1 MEIEVAFRLSRSE
14 YVRALRFCLRKRHLV
29 SWIQLLTIA
38 VALAL
43 AVVMARVMERVSV
56 LCTMLFVLAVMLAV
70 YSLYQYLLKPGRIFD
85 RDPMLHREVRFRFN
99 GRTSP
104 GRTAR
109 SPCCWTGG
117 YRRSGGTETFISS
130 LRGRRAISF
139 CLDGRLVP
147 QRRKNSLNAGTGGQ
161 SRGGM
166 EEFWLTIEAACARM
180 PSQQREDEEE

>member
-1 MEIEVAFRLSRSE
+1 MEIEVAFQLSRSE

-99 GRTSP
+99 GEDI
-104 GRTAR
+104 AR
-109 SPCCWTGG
+109 QDSEVAVLLDWRVSKVWRNRDFYFLFEGKESYILLP
-117 YRRSGGTETFISS
+117 
-130 LRGRRAISF
+130 RRAFGS
-139 CLDGRLVP
+139 
-147 QRRKNSLNAGTGGQ
+147 A
-161 SRGGM
+161 
-166 EEFWLTIEAACARM
+166 
-180 PSQQREDEEE
+180 EEEKQFERLILVANPGVAWRNFG

>member
-1 MEIEVAFRLSRSE
+1 MELEVAFRLSRSE

-99 GRTSP
+99 GEDI
-104 GRTAR
+104 AR
-109 SPCCWTGG
+109 QDSEVAVLLDWRVSKVWRNRDFYFLFEGKESYILLP
-117 YRRSGGTETFISS
+117 
-130 LRGRRAISF
+130 RRAFGSAEEEKQF
-139 CLDGRLVP
+139 ERLVLVANP
-147 QRRKNSLNAGTGGQ
+147 GVAWRNFG
-161 SRGGM
+161 
-166 EEFWLTIEAACARM
+166 
-180 PSQQREDEEE
+180 

>member
-38 VALAL
+38 AALAL

-99 GRTSP
+99 GEDI
-104 GRTAR
+104 AR
-109 SPCCWTGG
+109 QDSEVAVLLDWRVSKVWRNRDFYFLFEGKESYILLP
-117 YRRSGGTETFISS
+117 
-130 LRGRRAISF
+130 RRAFGSAEEEKQF
-139 CLDGRLVP
+139 ERLV
-147 QRRKNSLNAGTGGQ
+147 L
-161 SRGGM
+161 
-166 EEFWLTIEAACARM
+166 AANPGVAWRNFG
-180 PSQQREDEEE
+180 

>member
-1 MEIEVAFRLSRSE
+1 MEIEVAFQLSRSE

-99 GRTSP
+99 GEDI
-104 GRTAR
+104 AR
-109 SPCCWTGG
+109 QDSEVAVLLDWRVSKVWRNRDFYFLFEGKESYILLP
-117 YRRSGGTETFISS
+117 
-130 LRGRRAISF
+130 RRAFGSAEEEKQF
-139 CLDGRLVP
+139 ERLVLVANP
-147 QRRKNSLNAGTGGQ
+147 GVAWRNFG
-161 SRGGM
+161 
-166 EEFWLTIEAACARM
+166 
-180 PSQQREDEEE
+180 

>member
-70 YSLYQYLLKPGRIFD
+70 MLAVYSLYQYLLKPGRIFD

-99 GRTSP
+99 GEDI
-104 GRTAR
+104 AR
-109 SPCCWTGG
+109 QDSEVAVLLDWRVSKVWRNRDFYFLFEGKESYILLP
-117 YRRSGGTETFISS
+117 
-130 LRGRRAISF
+130 RRAFGSAEEEKQF
-139 CLDGRLVP
+139 ERLVLVANP
-147 QRRKNSLNAGTGGQ
+147 GVAWRNFG
-161 SRGGM
+161 
-166 EEFWLTIEAACARM
+166 
-180 PSQQREDEEE
+180 

>member
-1 MEIEVAFRLSRSE
+1 MEIEVAFQLSRSE

-56 LCTMLFVLAVMLAV
+56 LCTMLFVLAMMLAV

-99 GRTSP
+99 GEDI
-104 GRTAR
+104 AR
-109 SPCCWTGG
+109 QDG
-117 YRRSGGTETFISS
+117 EVAV
-130 LRGRRAISF
+130 L
-139 CLDGRLVP
+139 LDWRVSKVWRNRDFYFLFEGKESYILLPRWAFGSAEEEKQFERLVLVANP
-147 QRRKNSLNAGTGGQ
+147 GVAWRNFG
-161 SRGGM
+161 
-166 EEFWLTIEAACARM
+166 
-180 PSQQREDEEE
+180 

>member
-38 VALAL
+38 AALAL
-43 AVVMARVMERVSV
+43 AVVMALVMERVSV

-99 GRTSP
+99 GEDI
-104 GRTAR
+104 AR
-109 SPCCWTGG
+109 QDSEVAVLLDWQVSKVWRNRDFYFLFEGKESYILLP
-117 YRRSGGTETFISS
+117 
-130 LRGRRAISF
+130 RRAFGSAEEEKQF
-139 CLDGRLVP
+139 ERLV
-147 QRRKNSLNAGTGGQ
+147 L
-161 SRGGM
+161 
-166 EEFWLTIEAACARM
+166 AANPGVAWRNFG
-180 PSQQREDEEE
+180 

>member
-1 MEIEVAFRLSRSE
+1 MEIEVAFQLSRSE

-43 AVVMARVMERVSV
+43 SVVMALVMERVSV

-99 GRTSP
+99 GEDI
-104 GRTAR
+104 AR
-109 SPCCWTGG
+109 QDSEVAVLLDWRVSKVWRNRDFYFLFEGKESYILLP
-117 YRRSGGTETFISS
+117 
-130 LRGRRAISF
+130 RRAFGSAEEEKQF
-139 CLDGRLVP
+139 ERLV
-147 QRRKNSLNAGTGGQ
+147 L
-161 SRGGM
+161 
-166 EEFWLTIEAACARM
+166 AANPGVAWRNFG
-180 PSQQREDEEE
+180 

>member
-1 MEIEVAFRLSRSE
+1 MEIVVAFQLSRSE

-99 GRTSP
+99 GEDI
-104 GRTAR
+104 AR
-109 SPCCWTGG
+109 QDSEVAVLLDWRVSKVWRNRDFYFLFEGKESYILLP
-117 YRRSGGTETFISS
+117 
-130 LRGRRAISF
+130 RRAFGSAEEEKQF
-139 CLDGRLVP
+139 ERLVLVANP
-147 QRRKNSLNAGTGGQ
+147 GVAWRNFG
-161 SRGGM
+161 
-166 EEFWLTIEAACARM
+166 
-180 PSQQREDEEE
+180 

>member
-99 GRTSP
+99 GEDI
-104 GRTAR
+104 AR
-109 SPCCWTGG
+109 QDSEVAVLLDWRVSKVWRNRDFYFLFEGKESYILLP
-117 YRRSGGTETFISS
+117 
-130 LRGRRAISF
+130 RRAFGSAEEEKQF
-139 CLDGRLVP
+139 ERLV
-147 QRRKNSLNAGTGGQ
+147 L
-161 SRGGM
+161 
-166 EEFWLTIEAACARM
+166 AANPGVAWRNFG
-180 PSQQREDEEE
+180 

>member
-99 GRTSP
+99 GEDI
-104 GRTAR
+104 AR
-109 SPCCWTGG
+109 QDSEVAVLLDWRVSKVWRNRDFYFLFEGKESYILLP
-117 YRRSGGTETFISS
+117 
-130 LRGRRAISF
+130 RRAFGSAEEEKQF
-139 CLDGRLVP
+139 ERLVLVANP
-147 QRRKNSLNAGTGGQ
+147 GVAWRNFG
-161 SRGGM
+161 
-166 EEFWLTIEAACARM
+166 
-180 PSQQREDEEE
+180 

>member
-70 YSLYQYLLKPGRIFD
+70 YSLYQCLIKPGRIFD

-99 GRTSP
+99 GEDI
-104 GRTAR
+104 AR
-109 SPCCWTGG
+109 QDSEVAVLLDWRVSKVWRNRDFYFLFEGKESYILLP
-117 YRRSGGTETFISS
+117 
-130 LRGRRAISF
+130 RRAFGSAEEEKQF
-139 CLDGRLVP
+139 ERLV
-147 QRRKNSLNAGTGGQ
+147 L
-161 SRGGM
+161 
-166 EEFWLTIEAACARM
+166 AANPGVAWRNFG
-180 PSQQREDEEE
+180 

>member
-1 MEIEVAFRLSRSE
+1 MMEIEVAFRLSRSE

-99 GRTSP
+99 GEDI
-104 GRTAR
+104 AR
-109 SPCCWTGG
+109 QDSEVAVLLDWRVSKVWRNRDFYFLFEGKESYILLP
-117 YRRSGGTETFISS
+117 
-130 LRGRRAISF
+130 RRAFGSAEEEKQF
-139 CLDGRLVP
+139 ERLVLVANP
-147 QRRKNSLNAGTGGQ
+147 GVAWRNFG
-161 SRGGM
+161 
-166 EEFWLTIEAACARM
+166 
-180 PSQQREDEEE
+180 

>member
-1 MEIEVAFRLSRSE
+1 MEIEVAFQLSRSE

-43 AVVMARVMERVSV
+43 SVVMALVMERVSV

-99 GRTSP
+99 GEDI
-104 GRTAR
+104 AR
-109 SPCCWTGG
+109 QDSEVAVLLDWRVSKVWRNRDFYFLFEGKESYILLP
-117 YRRSGGTETFISS
+117 
-130 LRGRRAISF
+130 RRAFGSAEEEKQF
-139 CLDGRLVP
+139 ERLVLVANP
-147 QRRKNSLNAGTGGQ
+147 GVAWRNFG
-161 SRGGM
+161 
-166 EEFWLTIEAACARM
+166 
-180 PSQQREDEEE
+180 

>member
-1 MEIEVAFRLSRSE
+1 MEIEVAFQLSRSE

-99 GRTSP
+99 GEDI
-104 GRTAR
+104 AR
-109 SPCCWTGG
+109 QDSEVAVLLDWRVSKVWRNRDFYFLFEGKESYILLP
-117 YRRSGGTETFISS
+117 
-130 LRGRRAISF
+130 RRAFGSAEEEKQF
-139 CLDGRLVP
+139 ERLV
-147 QRRKNSLNAGTGGQ
+147 L
-161 SRGGM
+161 
-166 EEFWLTIEAACARM
+166 AANPGVAWRNFG
-180 PSQQREDEEE
+180 

>member
-70 YSLYQYLLKPGRIFD
+70 YSLYQYLIKPGRIFD

-99 GRTSP
+99 GEDI
-104 GRTAR
+104 AR
-109 SPCCWTGG
+109 QDSEVAVLLDWRVSKVWRNRDFYFLFEGKESYILLP
-117 YRRSGGTETFISS
+117 
-130 LRGRRAISF
+130 RRAFGSAEEEKQF
-139 CLDGRLVP
+139 ERLVLVANP
-147 QRRKNSLNAGTGGQ
+147 GVAWRNFG
-161 SRGGM
+161 
-166 EEFWLTIEAACARM
+166 
-180 PSQQREDEEE
+180 

>member
-43 AVVMARVMERVSV
+43 AVVMERVMERVSV

-99 GRTSP
+99 GEDI
-104 GRTAR
+104 AR
-109 SPCCWTGG
+109 QDSEVAVLLDWRVSKVWRNRDFYFLFEGKESYILLP
-117 YRRSGGTETFISS
+117 
-130 LRGRRAISF
+130 RRAFGSAEEEKQF
-139 CLDGRLVP
+139 ERLVLVANP
-147 QRRKNSLNAGTGGQ
+147 GVAWRNFG
-161 SRGGM
+161 
-166 EEFWLTIEAACARM
+166 
-180 PSQQREDEEE
+180 

>member
-1 MEIEVAFRLSRSE
+1 MEIEVAFQLSRSE

-43 AVVMARVMERVSV
+43 SVVMAQVMERVSV

-99 GRTSP
+99 GEDI
-104 GRTAR
+104 AR
-109 SPCCWTGG
+109 QDSEVAVLLDWRVSKVWRNRDFYFLFEGKESYILLP
-117 YRRSGGTETFISS
+117 
-130 LRGRRAISF
+130 RRAFGSAEEEKQF
-139 CLDGRLVP
+139 ERLVLVANP
-147 QRRKNSLNAGTGGQ
+147 GVAWRNFG
-161 SRGGM
+161 
-166 EEFWLTIEAACARM
+166 
-180 PSQQREDEEE
+180 

>member
-1 MEIEVAFRLSRSE
+1 MEIEVAFQLSRSE

-43 AVVMARVMERVSV
+43 AVVMERVMERVSV

-99 GRTSP
+99 GEDI
-104 GRTAR
+104 AR
-109 SPCCWTGG
+109 QDSEVAVLLDWRVSKVWRNRDFYFLFEGKESYILLP
-117 YRRSGGTETFISS
+117 
-130 LRGRRAISF
+130 RRAFGSAEEEKQF
-139 CLDGRLVP
+139 ERLVLVANP
-147 QRRKNSLNAGTGGQ
+147 GVAWRNFG
-161 SRGGM
+161 
-166 EEFWLTIEAACARM
+166 
-180 PSQQREDEEE
+180 

>member
-1 MEIEVAFRLSRSE
+1 MEIEVAFQLSRSE

-38 VALAL
+38 AALAL

-99 GRTSP
+99 GEDI
-104 GRTAR
+104 AR
-109 SPCCWTGG
+109 QDSEVAVLLDWRVSKVWRNRDFYFLFEGKESYILLP
-117 YRRSGGTETFISS
+117 
-130 LRGRRAISF
+130 RRAFGSAEEEKQF
-139 CLDGRLVP
+139 ERLVLVANP
-147 QRRKNSLNAGTGGQ
+147 GVAWRNFG
-161 SRGGM
+161 
-166 EEFWLTIEAACARM
+166 
-180 PSQQREDEEE
+180 

>member
-99 GRTSP
+99 GEDI
-104 GRTAR
+104 AR
-109 SPCCWTGG
+109 QDSEVAVLLDWQVSKVWRNRDFYFLFEGKESYILLP
-117 YRRSGGTETFISS
+117 
-130 LRGRRAISF
+130 RRAFGSAEEEKQ
-139 CLDGRLVP
+139 LERLV
-147 QRRKNSLNAGTGGQ
+147 L
-161 SRGGM
+161 
-166 EEFWLTIEAACARM
+166 AANPGVAWRNFG
-180 PSQQREDEEE
+180 

>member
-29 SWIQLLTIA
+29 SWVQLLTIA

-99 GRTSP
+99 GEDI
-104 GRTAR
+104 AR
-109 SPCCWTGG
+109 QDSEVAVLLDWRVSKVWRNRDFYFLFEGKESYILLP
-117 YRRSGGTETFISS
+117 
-130 LRGRRAISF
+130 RRAFGSAEEEKQF
-139 CLDGRLVP
+139 ERLV
-147 QRRKNSLNAGTGGQ
+147 L
-161 SRGGM
+161 
-166 EEFWLTIEAACARM
+166 AANPGVAWRNFG
-180 PSQQREDEEE
+180 

>member
-70 YSLYQYLLKPGRIFD
+70 YSLYQYLIKPGRIFD

-99 GRTSP
+99 GEDI
-104 GRTAR
+104 AR
-109 SPCCWTGG
+109 QDSEVAVLLDWQVSKVWRNRDFYFLFEGKESYILLP
-117 YRRSGGTETFISS
+117 
-130 LRGRRAISF
+130 RRAFGSAEEEKQF
-139 CLDGRLVP
+139 ERLV
-147 QRRKNSLNAGTGGQ
+147 L
-161 SRGGM
+161 
-166 EEFWLTIEAACARM
+166 AANPGAAWRNFG
-180 PSQQREDEEE
+180 

>member
-85 RDPMLHREVRFRFN
+85 RDPMLHRDIRFRFT
-99 GRTSP
+99 GEDIARQDSE
-104 GRTAR
+104 TAVLLDWR
-109 SPCCWTGG
+109 VSKVWRNRDFYFLFEGKESYILLP
-117 YRRSGGTETFISS
+117 
-130 LRGRRAISF
+130 RRAFGSAEEEKRF
-139 CLDGRLVP
+139 ERLV
-147 QRRKNSLNAGTGGQ
+147 L
-161 SRGGM
+161 
-166 EEFWLTIEAACARM
+166 EANPGVAWRNFG
-180 PSQQREDEEE
+180 

>member
-99 GRTSP
+99 GEDI
-104 GRTAR
+104 AR
-109 SPCCWTGG
+109 QDSEVAVLLDWRVSKVWRNRDF
-117 YRRSGGTETFISS
+117 YFLFEGTESYILLPRWAFGS
-130 LRGRRAISF
+130 AEEEKQF
-139 CLDGRLVP
+139 ERLVLVANP
-147 QRRKNSLNAGTGGQ
+147 GVAWRNFG
-161 SRGGM
+161 
-166 EEFWLTIEAACARM
+166 
-180 PSQQREDEEE
+180 

>member
-1 MEIEVAFRLSRSE
+1 MEIEVAFQLSRSE

-99 GRTSP
+99 GEDI
-104 GRTAR
+104 AR
-109 SPCCWTGG
+109 QDSEVAVLLDWRVSKVWRNRDFYFLFEGKESYILLP
-117 YRRSGGTETFISS
+117 
-130 LRGRRAISF
+130 RRAFGSAEEEKQF
-139 CLDGRLVP
+139 ERLVLVAIP
-147 QRRKNSLNAGTGGQ
+147 GVAWRNFG
-161 SRGGM
+161 
-166 EEFWLTIEAACARM
+166 
-180 PSQQREDEEE
+180 

>member
-43 AVVMARVMERVSV
+43 AVVMARVMERVSI

-99 GRTSP
+99 GEDI
-104 GRTAR
+104 AR
-109 SPCCWTGG
+109 QDSEVAVLLDWRVSKVWRNRDFYFLFEGKESYILLP
-117 YRRSGGTETFISS
+117 
-130 LRGRRAISF
+130 RRAFGSAEEEKQF
-139 CLDGRLVP
+139 ERLVLVANP
-147 QRRKNSLNAGTGGQ
+147 GVAWRNFG
-161 SRGGM
+161 
-166 EEFWLTIEAACARM
+166 
-180 PSQQREDEEE
+180 

>member
-1 MEIEVAFRLSRSE
+1 MEIEDAFRLSRSE

-99 GRTSP
+99 GEDI
-104 GRTAR
+104 AR
-109 SPCCWTGG
+109 QDSEVAVLLDWRVSKVWRNRDFYFLFEGKESYILLP
-117 YRRSGGTETFISS
+117 
-130 LRGRRAISF
+130 RRAFGSAEEEKQF
-139 CLDGRLVP
+139 ERLVLVANP
-147 QRRKNSLNAGTGGQ
+147 GVAWRNFG
-161 SRGGM
+161 
-166 EEFWLTIEAACARM
+166 
-180 PSQQREDEEE
+180 

>member
-1 MEIEVAFRLSRSE
+1 MEIEGAFQLSRSE
-14 YVRALRFCLRKRHLV
+14 YVRALQFCLRKRHLV

-99 GRTSP
+99 GEDI
-104 GRTAR
+104 AR
-109 SPCCWTGG
+109 QDSEVAVLLDWRVSKVWRNRDFYFLFEGKESYILLP
-117 YRRSGGTETFISS
+117 
-130 LRGRRAISF
+130 RRAFGSAEEEKQF
-139 CLDGRLVP
+139 ERLV
-147 QRRKNSLNAGTGGQ
+147 L
-161 SRGGM
+161 
-166 EEFWLTIEAACARM
+166 AANPGVAWRNFG
-180 PSQQREDEEE
+180 

>member
-1 MEIEVAFRLSRSE
+1 MEIEVAFQLSRSE

-70 YSLYQYLLKPGRIFD
+70 YSLYQYLLTPGRIFD

-99 GRTSP
+99 GEDI
-104 GRTAR
+104 AR
-109 SPCCWTGG
+109 QDSEVAVLLDWRVSKVWRNRDFYFLFEGKESYILLP
-117 YRRSGGTETFISS
+117 
-130 LRGRRAISF
+130 RRAFGS
-139 CLDGRLVP
+139 
-147 QRRKNSLNAGTGGQ
+147 A
-161 SRGGM
+161 
-166 EEFWLTIEAACARM
+166 
-180 PSQQREDEEE
+180 EEEKQFEQLVLAANPGAAWRNFG